1 MNITQSGGTLSVR
14 DAAEYLSIGRT
25 KIYELNNTNQ
35 IETIKLGRRRLVK
48 RNSLLKLVGETD
60 NG

>member
-25 KIYELNNTNQ
+25 KIYELINTNQ